1 MFIKI
6 YFNNKPLFLCDA
18 IDGDIQAFVHHD
30 DAVFIDELNIHT
42 IKAMIHEMQQP
53 KVHAGIFFHKNIDE
67 LKKRFFAKFII
78 VPAAG
83 GVVRNEKN
91 EILMIYRRG
100 KWDLPKG
107 KLDKK
112 ESIEECAVREVKEET
127 GLKDLKLL
135 SLLTVTYHTYQ
146 EGTRLMLKESH
157 WFTMKAKSKQLLLP
171 QIEENI
177 DIVRWAPQEEILVYL
192 LNSYPSVTDVLQ
204 TAMKKMK

>member
-1 MFIKI
+1 
-6 YFNNKPLFLCDA
+6 
-18 IDGDIQAFVHHD
+18 
-30 DAVFIDELNIHT
+30 
-42 IKAMIHEMQQP
+42 MIHEMQQP
-53 KVHAGIFFHKNIDE
+53 KVHAGIFFYKNIDE
-67 LKKRFFAKFII
+67 LKKKFFAKFIL

-83 GVVRNEKN
+83 GVVRNEKK

-127 GLKDLKLL
+127 GIKDLKLG

-157 WFTMKAKSKQLLLP
+157 WFMMKAKSKQLLLP
-171 QIEENI
+171 QIEEDI
-177 DIVRWAPQEEILVYL
+177 DIVRWAPSEEIPVYL

>member
-42 IKAMIHEMQQP
+42 VKAMIHEMQQP

-67 LKKRFFAKFII
+67 LKKKFFAKFVLI
-78 VPAAG
+78 PAAG
-83 GVVRNEKN
+83 GLVRNEKN
-91 EILMIYRRG
+91 EILMIYRRK

-107 KLDKK
+107 KLDRK
-112 ESIEECAVREVKEET
+112 ESLEECAIREVKEET
-127 GLKDLKLL
+127 GLKELKLL
-135 SLLTVTYHTYQ
+135 SLLTVTYHTFQ
-146 EGTRLMLKESH
+146 EGTRLLLKESH
-157 WFTMKAKSKQLLLP
+157 WFMMKAKSKQLLVP
-171 QIEENI
+171 QIEEDI
-177 DIVRWAPQEEILVYL
+177 DIVRWAPKEEIPVYL
-192 LNSYPSVTDVLQ
+192 LNSYASVADVLH